1 MDASA
6 SLSTSKEQVEP
17 VPPCGIGW
25 IGTANWYK
33 IADWM
38 NKNAGGK
45 VGDHKAMAKWADI
58 IVLATKITAAEAP
71 IRLCDGACLRGRTV
85 IDTPNPIADAP
96 SRMVCYTL
104 H

>member
-1 MDASA
+1 MDNN
-6 SLSTSKEQVEP
+6 P
-17 VPPCGIGW
+17 
-25 IGTANWYK
+25 
-33 IADWM
+33 
-38 NKNAGGK
+38 GGK
-45 VGDHKAMAKWADI
+45 VGDHKAMAKRADI